1 MKIKL
6 ILILLIQL
14 IAFNLP
20 AQNTM
25 NKDSVIKYLDKHKN
39 LDPIEGIW
47 NLHVVRTLFTG
58 KDSTEETQYMRSEW
72 AVLKSD
78 NQRFKIINIGGA
90 EKENKA
96 TDFDAYFQ
104 KTKSSGLYTYKCKF
118 TNPNWTAKS
127 KVTMTDG
134 VILEYGYFVGKAYL
148 KTEYKEDYKP
158 GLRLRWRFI
167 WTKQNL
173 NK

>member
-58 KDSTEETQYMRSEW
+58 KDSIEETQYMRSSW
-72 AVLKSD
+72 AVLTQLAAKPSK
-78 NQRFKIINIGGA
+78 KIV
-90 EKENKA
+90 
-96 TDFDAYFQ
+96 FQ
-104 KTKSSGLYTYKCKF
+104 
-118 TNPNWTAKS
+118 
-127 KVTMTDG
+127 
-134 VILEYGYFVGKAYL
+134 
-148 KTEYKEDYKP
+148 
-158 GLRLRWRFI
+158 
-167 WTKQNL
+167 
-173 NK
+173 